1 MVISFGDNG
10 LASYGKR
17 MEIDLVDGED
27 DLTNGMCVNM
37 YGLKGE
43 STAHYE
49 STALLARHPRLT
61 TPAMNAINSLTDSLP
76 NELSGNLGN
85 ICSLNTTMSRAA
97 QPRIFFS
104 FPRRGEVSRLPD
116 PYQSLTERIFVS
128 PLQQTA
134 RRF

>member
-1 MVISFGDNG
+1 
-10 LASYGKR
+10 
-17 MEIDLVDGED
+17 
-27 DLTNGMCVNM
+27 
-37 YGLKGE
+37 
-43 STAHYE
+43 
-49 STALLARHPRLT
+49 
-61 TPAMNAINSLTDSLP
+61 MNAINSLTDSLP

-97 QPRIFFS
+97 SDFFS